1 MSLAMNI
8 SGATQTAMQAVSET
22 EGAGNVRA
30 VLSMAL
36 LKKSLQSQEDQAA
49 ELLKMMSGK
58 GQTID
63 IRV

>member
-1 MSLAMNI
+1 MNI
-8 SGATQTAMQAVSET
+8 SSATQTALQSVTET
-22 EGAGNVRA
+22 EGAGSVRA
-30 VLSMAL
+30 ALSMAL

-63 IRV
+63 LRV